1 VAAVDQLESVR
12 AGSRWLYAEPTSD
25 QVKEWFEHQPLHSD
39 MPHSPYL
46 GGIVLI
52 AQEEKV
58 KVTRK
63 NASDQMFIEEQ
74 ERATFTPYVKVD
86 TRIAYFWD
94 YVDVLN
100 EQDGPDSYFGLIEPV
115 PQTQISDP
123 NSAFFNAYL
132 PEGFG
137 WYAVKQGNDSI
148 RRFIVA
154 TFECAIYERQS
165 YVDRLNGKPALPILK
180 GRGTKQVQANYKG
193 RDAWADDSALMK
205 AETGAIGRALGVAGI
220 LVVGTGVATAED
232 VQEAVSTTQGAP
244 GGGTSAGPA
253 LPPVVDR
260 EGQPVD
266 EAAIKAEDTAEAP
279 QEAAQSAE
287 AGQEAE
293 PTDEELRERATALRA
308 ELEQASPEA
317 WAAYVH
323 WYTEER
329 QFPALDQLTGSAL
342 KGAVVK
348 LERSLDE
355 ARGGGA

>member
-1 VAAVDQLESVR
+1 
-12 AGSRWLYAEPTSD
+12 
-25 QVKEWFEHQPLHSD
+25 
-39 MPHSPYL
+39 
-46 GGIVLI
+46 
-52 AQEEKV
+52 V

-63 NASDQMFIEEQ
+63 NASDQMYIEEQ

-165 YVDRLNGKPALPILK
+165 YVDR
-180 GRGTKQVQANYKG
+180 
-193 RDAWADDSALMK
+193 
-205 AETGAIGRALGVAGI
+205 
-220 LVVGTGVATAED
+220 
-232 VQEAVSTTQGAP
+232 
-244 GGGTSAGPA
+244 
-253 LPPVVDR
+253 

-348 LERSLDE
+348 LERTLDE
-355 ARGGGA
+355 VRGG

>member
-63 NASDQMFIEEQ
+63 NASDQMFIEEE

-165 YVDRLNGKPALPILK
+165 YVDRLNGKPAVPILK

-266 EAAIKAEDTAEAP
+266 EAAIKAEAP
-279 QEAAQSAE
+279 PRRRRRPLRAQ